1 MGLACE
7 QLLPLLY
14 CARRHC
20 AVTRACPDLAQPP
33 RLDRCCLP
41 AARCCAWLPQHPC
54 NPSPLPW
61 PLPQAH
67 EDKHVAEQL
76 QRKEEELGEMFAG
89 KRPVGSSA
97 RLAGKQATL
106 TAMAK
111 RLKR

>member
-1 MGLACE
+1 MEEEEEFSEWGGDE
-7 QLLPLLY
+7 GESSDDGELLPGE
-14 CARRHC
+14 
-20 AVTRACPDLAQPP
+20 D
-33 RLDRCCLP
+33 
-41 AARCCAWLPQHPC
+41 WLECQFC
-54 NPSPLPW
+54 RMWVRGSRI
-61 PLPQAH
+61 QAH

-76 QRKEEELGEMFAG
+76 QRKEEELGEIFTG

>member
-1 MGLACE
+1 MTGCPPTPASPTARLA
-7 QLLPLLY
+7 
-14 CARRHC
+14 R
-20 AVTRACPDLAQPP
+20 PP
-33 RLDRCCLP
+33 
-41 AARCCAWLPQHPC
+41 HT
-54 NPSPLPW
+54 

-76 QRKEEELGEMFAG
+76 QRKEEELGEIFTG

>member
-1 MGLACE
+1 MTGCH
-7 QLLPLLY
+7 P
-14 CARRHC
+14 
-20 AVTRACPDLAQPP
+20 TPACPTSSLALPPHTPFMKEDQPP
-33 RLDRCCLP
+33 CTP
-41 AARCCAWLPQHPC
+41 
-54 NPSPLPW
+54 

-76 QRKEEELGEMFAG
+76 QRKEEELGEIFTG